1 MKFENEL
8 LEIDFLTISDN
19 TKYWF
24 VRAGQRAEFYDDF
37 RINNFISIGHNSVD
51 LETLNSID
59 NKFKT
64 SLDILKDRY
73 KIIFNN
79 TYTDKLKKTD
89 DFKKM
94 ETNEQEKEI
103 EKTRRSSTIA
113 ANKTFSFIEEMD
125 IGDYVFVPNKGT
137 SSFLI
142 GMVISDVTT
151 TDINH
156 KFLDKENEYV
166 FSNYIKKRRVAW
178 IKTLPVNELPEKLL
192 WIQNAHKAIF
202 DITNNAN
209 DINPL
214 LSNEYIYKGKAHLKI
229 NVESQKSINSTTWL
243 QYQILVNK
251 AAGNRA
257 NELYQKPNVQSP
269 GQIIIETVI
278 NNWEIIVVTGAVLF
292 GEVDLD
298 IMNVKFKTHG
308 PLSFLV
314 PGAKKRKER
323 QQLKDDLD
331 LKKQNEEV
339 NGLVLDNKLKELNI
353 QKEELSINKILIE
366 QTELTN
372 SSERLVPINRN
383 QIVSPTLEEQTAIH
397 DMQLS
402 QRTSGSDISPET
414 QRENLNQV
422 IYESE

>member
-1 MKFENEL
+1 MKIENKL
-8 LEIDFLTISDN
+8 LEIDFLTISDH

-51 LETLNSID
+51 METLSSIE
-59 NKFKT
+59 NKFKI

-73 KIIFNN
+73 KVIFNN
-79 TYTDKLKKTD
+79 TYTDKLKETD

-94 ETNEQEKEI
+94 ETTEQEREL

-142 GMVISDVTT
+142 GIVISDITT
-151 TDINH
+151 NDIKR

-178 IKTLPVNELPEKLL
+178 VKTLPVKELPEKLL
-192 WIQNAHKAIF
+192 WIQNAHKAVF

-229 NVESQKSINSTTWL
+229 NVESQKSINSATWL
-243 QYQILVNK
+243 QYQLLVNK

-257 NELYQKPNVQSP
+257 HELYQKPNVQSP

-278 NNWEIIVVTGAVLF
+278 NNWEIIVITGAVLF
-292 GEVDLD
+292 GEVDID
-298 IMNVKFKTHG
+298 IMGVKFKTHG

-323 QQLKDDLD
+323 QQFNNDLD
-331 LKKQNEEV
+331 DKKKNEELK
-339 NGLVLDNKLKELNI
+339 GLVLDNELKELNN
-353 QKEELSINKILIE
+353 QKEALSLNKLLNE
-366 QTELTN
+366 QTELIN
-372 SSERLVPINRN
+372 RSENIVPINGN
-383 QIVSPTLEEQTAIH
+383 EIVSPTSDEQTAIR

-414 QRENLNQV
+414 QRENLNPV